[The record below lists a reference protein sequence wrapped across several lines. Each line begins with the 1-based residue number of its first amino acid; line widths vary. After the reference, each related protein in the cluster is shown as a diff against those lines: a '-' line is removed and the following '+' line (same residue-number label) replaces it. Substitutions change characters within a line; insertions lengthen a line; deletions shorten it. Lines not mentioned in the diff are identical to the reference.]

1 MPPRRSWTYLR
12 SSSFSASFA
21 PAAELGWISIRHE
34 DSFRVSHTTN
44 SNIPTPRKWGTTK
57 VSGKP
62 GAIQVSPRPMP
73 QRSSVRPASRR
84 SATRSLLRAT
94 HPPPAE
100 PTRRPQPQPSNP
112 HHRHRPH
119 PTLPQ
124 NPGLHHKTHQ
134 PRKNHPRSPPL
145 PQTLILV
152 GVPWPGVG
160 LTQPQT
166 GLCALDP
173 IGTSPATSTASSKT
187 HPTAEPPP
195 KPLRNQPPT
204 THHPP
209 PKDSIWRS

>member
-124 NPGLHHKTHQ
+124 NPRPTSQNASAKE
-134 PRKNHPRSPPL
+134 KPPE
-145 PQTLILV
+145 
-152 GVPWPGVG
+152 
-160 LTQPQT
+160 
-166 GLCALDP
+166 
-173 IGTSPATSTASSKT
+173 K
-187 HPTAEPPP
+187 PTAASNTHTCRGPLAGGGSDPASNWPLCLGSDRYIARHLYRILENPPNRGTAP
-195 KPLRNQPPT
+195 
-204 THHPP
+204 
-209 PKDSIWRS
+209 